1 VRYFIIALLLI
12 VMTYG
17 VAQAPAGR
25 SWKWAYPVP
34 QGNPVFDIAFRDSIH
49 GWGVGARGEERYD
62 IEWLGDE
69 MHLAAEPS
77 VSSAG

>member
-1 VRYFIIALLLI
+1 MKQYRHVRYFIIALLLI

-34 QGNPVFDIAFRDSIH
+34 QG
-49 GWGVGARGEERYD
+49 EERYD
-62 IEWLGDE
+62 IVWFGDE
-69 MHLAAEPS
+69 MHLAAAPS